1 MQMRLLLLAGMCSL
15 VGCGY
20 TVYNVR
26 IPWTEDR
33 AAVFKDASHVVIDDA
48 RPQKERSTHLAKEIW
63 SCERWF
69 GDDTFQPS
77 RLVYLDALIAERVT
91 TRTSVHIRLDRF
103 DIVEYCQHTGNGRG
117 AAAARNSG
125 ARGLPAF
132 EPGALMG
139 DSVHLRLTGSVNG
152 VPFDVTRS
160 FDYGHLPYTS
170 PKAPSSNYMYRV
182 LLRDRMGKLADE
194 IVHKLPQT

>member
-1 MQMRLLLLAGMCSL
+1 MRPLILAGMCSL

-26 IPWTEDR
+26 IPLTEDPS
-33 AAVFKDASHVVIDDA
+33 AVFRDAANVVIDDA
-48 RPQKERSTHLAKEIW
+48 RPQKEQSTHLAKDIW

-77 RLVYLDALIAERVT
+77 KLVYLDALIAERVT
-91 TRTSVHIRLDRF
+91 TKTSVHIKLDRF
-103 DIVEYCQHTGNGRG
+103 DTVEYCQHTGNGGG
-117 AAAARNSG
+117 ASAARNSG
-125 ARGLPAF
+125 AKGLPAF

-139 DSVHLRLTGSVNG
+139 DSVHLRLTGAVNG

-170 PKAPSSNYMYRV
+170 PKAPSSNYMYRA
-182 LLRDRMGKLADE
+182 LLRDRMEKLADE
-194 IVHKLPQT
+194 IVRKLPKT